1 MEVQESS
8 DFERLSCVARM
19 PAVDRWIHHYHQS
32 IDTGWCFGV
41 LTHFMMYYGV
51 NLWYGAGLNYMV
63 RQCCRHEGRGHTAF
77 LIADTILEKRDVS
90 AIFPSQVPQL
100 P

>member
-41 LTHFMMYYGV
+41 LTHFMMLTRIMVLTYG
-51 NLWYGAGLNYMV
+51 MV
-63 RQCCRHEGRGHTAF
+63 LAS
-77 LIADTILEKRDVS
+77 TIWLDS
-90 AIFPSQVPQL
+90 AVGTKDEVIQL
-100 P
+100 F

>member
-19 PAVDRWIHHYHQS
+19 PAVDRWIHQISS

-41 LTHFMMYYGV
+41 KSYYDVNSYYGV
-51 NLWYGAGLNYMV
+51 NLCYGVGLNYMV
-63 RQCCRHEGRGHTAF
+63 RQCSALCS
-77 LIADTILEKRDVS
+77 LIAVGTKDEVI
-90 AIFPSQVPQL
+90 QL
-100 P
+100 F